1 MKYSIETL
9 PISNVSFAYSPSGRP
24 QIHFSIEDQRFFLR
38 TISKQINNHETFSPF
53 DVRHLVTKNEGKRC
67 YLCGNVLGTDDF
79 RVFCYGFN
87 GQVDALFHH
96 LIEFPSIRLQW
107 LFISYE

>member
-1 MKYSIETL
+1 MKHPIETL
-9 PISNVSFAYSPSGRP
+9 PISNVSFAYSPSGTP
-24 QIHFSIEDQRFFLR
+24 QIHFMIEDQRFFLR
-38 TISKQINNHETFSPF
+38 TISKYTNNREVFSPF

-79 RVFCYGFN
+79 RVFCHRFHD
-87 GQVDALFHH
+87 QVDALFYH

-107 LFISYE
+107 LYIPYE